1 MRRGCAL
8 ALVFLASVTASLR
21 GRSRVGHVDP
31 LQHRSRPHPPT
42 SVERL
47 ARAAEVHGYEIV
59 LAQPARRRFA
69 VRSHFRDRH
78 GGYVLAI
85 ECDPGGAISITPVG
99 PRVERYRGEWIL
111 PYRVREEMMSLAG
124 ALRRA
129 SLMPI

>member
-8 ALVFLASVTASLR
+8 ALVFLVSLTASCGGDLARTAPLR
-21 GRSRVGHVDP
+21 FSTGA
-31 LQHRSRPHPPT
+31 RPTPDF
-42 SVERL
+42 VERL
-47 ARAAEVHGYEIV
+47 ARAAEVHGYDIV

>member
-8 ALVFLASVTASLR
+8 ALVFLASVTASCGGDLAWATSIR
-21 GRSRVGHVDP
+21 FSTGAG
-31 LQHRSRPHPPT
+31 PT
-42 SVERL
+42 PDFVERL